1 VSPPIARP
9 IPRFIADSSQEGLP
23 YGRWA
28 ERVRQEF
35 ARRCEKLADEAGA
48 RLEPESVF
56 FFPERGWGGRVYLPL
71 TGRPPEDSG
80 SPVEFFGYVSFRRA
94 GDEEPTDLR
103 AGADFTDVTADD
115 HPEWQID
122 INEDVIGDWRADAGR
137 GGDVT
142 LVWGI
147 PLVRGA
153 VAATAELG
161 PDVVDQTPIHQG
173 RFTLIAVDAVKGFGD
188 DLYLEL
194 RLWDRRLNELASES
208 LYADSEEEEPE
219 AEPESESGDEKRE

>member
-1 VSPPIARP
+1 VSPPVARP
-9 IPRFIADSSQEGLP
+9 IPRFIADSAQEGLP

-35 ARRCEKLADEAGA
+35 ARACEKLANEAGA
-48 RLEPESVF
+48 RLDPESVF

-71 TGRPPEDSG
+71 TGGPPDDG
-80 SPVEFFGYVSFRRA
+80 DRSPIEFFGYVSFRR
-94 GDEEPTDLR
+94 GDEEEPRDLR
-103 AGADFTDVTADD
+103 ATADFTDVTADD
-115 HPEWQID
+115 NPDWKID
-122 INEDVIGDWRADAGR
+122 INDEVIGAWRSDAGR

-142 LVWGI
+142 LVWGL

-153 VAATAELG
+153 IAATAELG
-161 PDVVDQTPIHQG
+161 ADVVDQTPIHEG

-188 DLYLEL
+188 DLYLDV

-208 LYADSEEEEPE
+208 LYAEPE
-219 AEPESESGDEKRE
+219 DEPEVSSNGG